1 MSMSP
6 VLHFSNSERKN
17 VNELLICCLGDGGFR
32 GVEADSQLELGLA
45 LSSWEVDPSVLERLE
60 DW

>member
-6 VLHFSNSERKN
+6 VLSFSNSERKT
-17 VNELLICCLGDGGFR
+17 VNELLIGCWGDGGFR

-45 LSSWEVDPSVLERLE
+45 LGSWEVDTSVLERLE

>member
-6 VLHFSNSERKN
+6 VLSFSNSERKT
-17 VNELLICCLGDGGFR
+17 VNELLDGGFP

-45 LSSWEVDPSVLERLE
+45 LGSWEVDPSVLERLE